1 MDFIDVCGASGAS
14 YRFRVWPGRAG
25 HVPVAGNFVVV
36 REARFPLDVQVIGV
50 TGDLSQARLAAKAK
64 GEERIFTRL
73 NVARATREAEHD
85 DLVARYPKARVVV
98 EKG

>member
-1 MDFIDVCGASGAS
+1 MDFIDVSGASGAS
-14 YRFRVWPGRAG
+14 YRFRIWPEGS

-36 REARFPLDVQVIGV
+36 REARFPVDVLVIGV
-50 TGDLSQARLAAKAK
+50 TGDLSQARLAANAK
-64 GEERIFTRL
+64 GEDRLYTRL

-98 EKG
+98 ETG